1 VPQEEEPKTQA
12 QTPCLGHPP
21 HYQRLAVIF
30 DVDGIEHGGGG
41 VGVGLFVGG
50 DFGGVLEG
58 LGDVVKT
65 FEENFFA
72 GRGDFKIV
80 EVAVGVFDGL
90 GGEIDGE
97 GIALFG
103 FGVLE
108 ELIHFGFGE
117 DGGEDAVLEAVVI
130 ENIGVAGSDDGAE
143 AVVFDAP
150 GSVFATGATAEIGA
164 GEEDGGAF
172 VAGKIQDEIGIGLFA
187 GEVAPVVEE
196 NAAEAFAGE
205 GFEELLG
212 DHLVGVYVDAI

>member
-1 VPQEEEPKTQA
+1 
-12 QTPCLGHPP
+12 
-21 HYQRLAVIF
+21 
-30 DVDGIEHGGGG
+30 

-58 LGDVVKT
+58 LGDVVQT

-72 GRGDFKIV
+72 GRGDFEIV
-80 EVAVGVFDGL
+80 GVAVAVLDGL

-97 GIALFG
+97 GIAHFG
-103 FGVLE
+103 FGLLE
-108 ELIHFGFGE
+108 ELIDFGFGE
-117 DGGEDAVLEAVVI
+117 DGGEDAVLETVVI
-130 ENIGVAGSDDGAE
+130 ENVGVAGSDDDAE

-150 GSVFATGATAEIGA
+150 GSVFAAGAAAEIGA

-172 VAGKIQDEIGIGLFA
+172 VAGEIEDEVGIGFFA

-196 NAAEAFAGE
+196 NAAETFAGE

-212 DHLVGVYVDAI
+212 DHLIGVDVDFVQGHDEAVVSGEGSHGWRSPQFSVLSFQ